1 MKYDKDSD
9 VFFRSLSLFSLT
21 GILQLVLPMKLDYQ

>member
-1 MKYDKDSD
+1 MKYDEDSD
-9 VFFRSLSLFSLT
+9 VLFLSLSLLSLT